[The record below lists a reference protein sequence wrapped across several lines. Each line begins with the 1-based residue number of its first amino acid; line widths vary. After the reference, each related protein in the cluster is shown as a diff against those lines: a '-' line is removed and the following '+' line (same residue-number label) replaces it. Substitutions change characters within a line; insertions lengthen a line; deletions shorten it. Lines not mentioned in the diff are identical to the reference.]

1 MDMQSEPVERRKEA
15 RYPIEAEANVH
26 TSNGQSIPAN
36 ATNISSF
43 GMLLHIEQP
52 TELSLNDEVTVE
64 IKLPDD
70 PGKPFSS
77 WGVARVA
84 RIDGSYFGIQLYG
97 GTFDSPD

>member
-1 MDMQSEPVERRKEA
+1 MLSEPGERRKEA
-15 RYPIEAEANVH
+15 RYPIEAAAIVH
-26 TSNGQSIPAN
+26 TSRGQSIPAN

-43 GMLLHIEQP
+43 GMCLQM
-52 TELSLNDEVTVE
+52 ELPSKLTVDDEVTVE

-84 RIDGSYFGIQLYG
+84 RVDGSYFGIQLYG
-97 GTFDSPD
+97 GTFDSGD

>member
-1 MDMQSEPVERRKEA
+1 MYRETEDRRNEA
-15 RYPIEAEANVH
+15 RFPIQAGAIVH
-26 TSNGQSIPAN
+26 TSSGKAIPAT

-52 TELSLNDEVTVE
+52 STLALDEQVTVDIE
-64 IKLPDD
+64 LPDD

-84 RIDGSYFGIQLYG
+84 RIDGAHFGVQLYG
-97 GTFDSPD
+97 GTFDSE